1 MILLVITEFLINI
14 IGNILAMVA
23 FEHGVETDDEATIHL
38 GVMVAGTFELPEF
51 LLDVGYRLIAIT
63 DRRHILEA
71 ETEAES
77 LRIHGAGFDIDRHL
91 VGEGEALDQGVILRA
106 EGVEVG
112 TLEMLVGVGGG
123 DGESV
128 DADILVATQGGVD
141 DETRHR
147 IGGGVRDHILHAAAV
162 SDGAKILR
170 QG

>member
-1 MILLVITEFLINI
+1 
-14 IGNILAMVA
+14 MVA

-71 ETEAES
+71 ETEADFIER
-77 LRIHGAGFDIDRHL
+77 LRRQAYEYLPISSEKELI
-91 VGEGEALDQGVILRA
+91 ALDQGVILRA

-123 DGESV
+123 YGESV